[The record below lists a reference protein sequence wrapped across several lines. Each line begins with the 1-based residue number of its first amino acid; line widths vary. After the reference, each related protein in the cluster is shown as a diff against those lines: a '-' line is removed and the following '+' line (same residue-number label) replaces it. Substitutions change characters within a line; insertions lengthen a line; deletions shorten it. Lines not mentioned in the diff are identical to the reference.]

1 MKFTWLGGPSFALE
15 LGPFRLIGDPVLA
28 DRFQL
33 PGIGEVTRATA
44 PLSVDALGSVADL
57 TLVTSLRADHFDTT
71 ALERHGAGTVIV
83 PATTKLPSAR
93 VLSWGGSL
101 KLEKSGTTLSIVAV
115 PAGASTATNDR
126 DNGYFLRLEGGP
138 QPTTAYITGDT
149 RFSEATR
156 DLQREHGYS
165 NLLVLYLGAEVAPD
179 GSPRSADA
187 KEAMQIVY
195 RMQPNAIA
203 VVHHTTFS
211 HYREAIEP
219 LLEKIALT
227 IYEKRL
233 RRLQEGESFEKP
245 TSETPSG

>member
-1 MKFTWLGGPSFALE
+1 MKFTWLGGASFVLE
-15 LGPFRLIGDPVLA
+15 LGPFRLAGDPVLA

-33 PGIGEVTRATA
+33 PGVGEVTRATPA
-44 PLSVDALGSVADL
+44 SVDALGGVADV
-57 TLVTSLRADHFDTT
+57 TLVTSLRPDHFDAA
-71 ALERHGAGTVIV
+71 ALERRSAGSVIV
-83 PATTKLPSAR
+83 PGPTKLANAR
-93 VLSWGGSL
+93 VLSWGESVR
-101 KLEKSGTTLSIVAV
+101 LEKSGMKLSIVAV
-115 PAGASTATNDR
+115 PAGASKGTNER

-138 QPTTAYITGDT
+138 QATTVYITGDT

-156 DLQREHGYS
+156 DLQREHGYA
-165 NLLVLYLGAEVAPD
+165 NLLVLYVGAETAPD

-203 VVHHTTFS
+203 AVHHTTYS
-211 HYREAIEP
+211 HYREAIDP
-219 LLEKIALT
+219 LLEKISLT

-233 RRLQEGESFEKP
+233 RRLHEGESFEKP